1 MLPPKFPRLF
11 HVGRLDAQSE
21 GLILLTNDGDFAQ
34 RLTHPRHQIEKEYEV
49 VLDRLWD
56 PALTPKLLRGIF
68 LDGERAKILRLQQF
82 GPASVRV
89 VLRQGINRQ
98 IRRMFYDI
106 GYDVKKLTRIRIG
119 NLRLRDLP
127 RGHWRA
133 LTRVEIDAFDSI
145 QLGAQNRER
154 RRVADTAAGGKPNRN
169 RKERHGE
176 RGDEQRRKRRSV
188 GKFKDKRRQRPT
200 REDREHNS
208 GRAGKG
214 AEKKIFRAKNF
225 PDLRARRA
233 ERAQKNALFQPLIA
247 SAPDRARE
255 HDQSRAD
262 GEERHDANDE
272 RDFAQDRVDG
282 LNDGG
287 QIERGDIRKFR
298 HDRVLQPRGIGRRR
312 HATHEDVKVGAF
324 SRTPAGKTTK
334 KFV

>member
-1 MLPPKFPRLF
+1 MNGQPCTNFSVQPTERDYVKVDGKLVRPPARLLYLLLNKPVGFVSTRSDPHARETIFDLLPSKLPRLF

-34 RLTHPRHQIEKEYEV
+34 RLIHPRHQIEKEYEV

-154 RRVADTAAGGKPNRN
+154 RRVADAPAGGKPNRN

-176 RGDEQRRKRRSV
+176 RGDKQRLKRRGV
-188 GKFKDKRRQRPT
+188 GKFEDKRRQRPT
-200 REDREHNS
+200 R
-208 GRAGKG
+208 
-214 AEKKIFRAKNF
+214 
-225 PDLRARRA
+225 
-233 ERAQKNALFQPLIA
+233 
-247 SAPDRARE
+247 
-255 HDQSRAD
+255 
-262 GEERHDANDE
+262 
-272 RDFAQDRVDG
+272 
-282 LNDGG
+282 
-287 QIERGDIRKFR
+287 
-298 HDRVLQPRGIGRRR
+298 
-312 HATHEDVKVGAF
+312 
-324 SRTPAGKTTK
+324 
-334 KFV
+334 